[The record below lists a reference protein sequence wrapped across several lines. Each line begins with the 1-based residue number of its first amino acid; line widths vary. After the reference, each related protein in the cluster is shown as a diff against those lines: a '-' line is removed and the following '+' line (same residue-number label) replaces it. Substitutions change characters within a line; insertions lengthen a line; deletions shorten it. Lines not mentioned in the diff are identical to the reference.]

1 MQLGFD
7 YDDPEWEELLNRI
20 TKQEMLSLVLSSYT
34 ETQAIPSIGK
44 PKTND
49 FDGPNQPG
57 SFSDGITAE
66 ATGFSSIALAQT
78 WNAELAYSMGSA
90 FATECNSYGINGLY
104 GPGVNLHRSPF
115 GGRNYEYYSEDPL
128 ISGVMCANFVK
139 AAKNKG
145 VFCYLKHIC
154 LYETESGRDGM
165 YVWLT
170 EQALRE
176 LYLRP
181 FEIAVKEGGSN
192 AIMTSYGRIGAVWTG
207 ASEALLQE
215 VITGEWGFRG
225 AFLTASSDHP
235 EFMDPDAMIRAG
247 GDLFMRVGGGSFN
260 YEQESNAFDQAL
272 RAATKDVVYM
282 WLNTLA
288 TNADY
293 NAKIESGE
301 IDDEI
306 VIPTSPKLNF
316 RWYIPVL
323 VAVDVVA
330 VAGCAVWLFFAF
342 KKKKAKEE

>member
-1 MQLGFD
+1 
-7 YDDPEWEELLNRI
+7 
-20 TKQEMLSLVLSSYT
+20 
-34 ETQAIPSIGK
+34 
-44 PKTND
+44 
-49 FDGPNQPG
+49 
-57 SFSDGITAE
+57 
-66 ATGFSSIALAQT
+66 
-78 WNAELAYSMGSA
+78 
-90 FATECNSYGINGLY
+90 
-104 GPGVNLHRSPF
+104 
-115 GGRNYEYYSEDPL
+115 
-128 ISGVMCANFVK
+128 
-139 AAKNKG
+139 
-145 VFCYLKHIC
+145 
-154 LYETESGRDGM
+154 
-165 YVWLT
+165 
-170 EQALRE
+170 
-176 LYLRP
+176 
-181 FEIAVKEGGSN
+181 
-192 AIMTSYGRIGAVWTG
+192 
-207 ASEALLQE
+207 
-215 VITGEWGFRG
+215 
-225 AFLTASSDHP
+225 
-235 EFMDPDAMIRAG
+235 MDPDAMIRAG